1 MRKILTLL
9 CAIVIVFDI
18 PEFTLAGQH
27 TADTVNLETKIAGEQ
42 DASNDISMFSR
53 STWLA
58 GGICVGCSLTIIG
71 TIAAHS
77 IANKAY
83 PKNID
88 YKRVTRTRTITSSS
102 GILEA
107 SKSSKPKRLRIYT
120 EFVPK
125 QKYQRQIDRYNRLK
139 LIGTF
144 ASPAISILLSGW
156 TGLAITP
163 SAPPS
168 VRLLGKSPEYI
179 KAYSQAYIA
188 KNRSI
193 KRLAFFAGSVVGIGS
208 AVSLA
213 QDSCV
218 LSAVLR

>member
-18 PEFTLAGQH
+18 PEFTLAEQH
-27 TADTVNLETKIAGEQ
+27 TADPMNLSAKMAGEQ
-42 DASNDISMFSR
+42 DASNDISMFSQ

-58 GGICVGCSLTIIG
+58 RGICVGCSLTIIG
-71 TIAAHS
+71 TIAANS

-83 PKNID
+83 PKNLEYKD
-88 YKRVTRTRTITSSS
+88 YKRVTRTQTITSSS
-102 GILEA
+102 E
-107 SKSSKPKRLRIYT
+107 PKRLRTYT

-125 QKYQRQIDRYNRLK
+125 ERYQRQIGRSNRLK
-139 LIGTF
+139 FIGTF
-144 ASPAISILLSGW
+144 ASPAISVLLSHW
-156 TGLAITP
+156 TGLTIRP
-163 SAPPS
+163 STPPS

-193 KRLAFFAGSVVGIGS
+193 KRRAFFAGSVVGIVS

-213 QDSCV
+213 QESCV
-218 LSAVLR
+218 LSVVWR

>member
-18 PEFTLAGQH
+18 PKFTLAEQH
-27 TADTVNLETKIAGEQ
+27 TTDTVNLEAKIAGEQ
-42 DASNDISMFSR
+42 DASNDLSMFTR
-53 STWLA
+53 STSFA
-58 GGICVGCSLTIIG
+58 GGVCVGCSLTIIG
-71 TIAAHS
+71 TIAVNRAS
-77 IANKAY
+77 

-88 YKRVTRTRTITSSS
+88 YKRVTRTQTIT
-102 GILEA
+102 
-107 SKSSKPKRLRIYT
+107 SSKPKRLRTYT
-120 EFVPK
+120 EFVPT

-144 ASPAISILLSGW
+144 ANPAISILLSHW
-156 TGLAITP
+156 IGLSITP
-163 SAPPS
+163 ANPPS

-188 KNRSI
+188 KKRSI

-218 LSAVLR
+218 LSVVLR